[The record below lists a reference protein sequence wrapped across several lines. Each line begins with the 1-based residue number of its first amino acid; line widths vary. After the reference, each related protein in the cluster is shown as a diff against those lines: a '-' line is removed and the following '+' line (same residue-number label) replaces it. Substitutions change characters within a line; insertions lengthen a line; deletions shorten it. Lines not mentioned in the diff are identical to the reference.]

1 MGRAQRGPY
10 LDPVYTGKAMAGLI
24 QLTAVNDLAGY
35 RVLFWHTGGT
45 PALFGY
51 GDQLVEQAA
60 YCSGQGA
67 RGEYALGK
75 IRKNAQTQ
83 TLTGKLQD
91 DARTGT
97 RSFI

>member
-1 MGRAQRGPY
+1 MLAPGYGQLNTVTHEAIKWAARSEGLY

-51 GDQLVEQAA
+51 GDQLVE
-60 YCSGQGA
+60 
-67 RGEYALGK
+67 
-75 IRKNAQTQ
+75 
-83 TLTGKLQD
+83 
-91 DARTGT
+91 
-97 RSFI
+97 